1 MRVAKR
7 LLKGLC
13 DLDFPL
19 NEYNYIRTF
28 YLDSPWLWQMQLD
41 KANILGRLLGWISV
55 EGILAASSSSA
66 AAHPPSLSN
75 ISTLPLYKSNIKPLT
90 SLAGHPQNI
99 FTMEMGKWTV
109 IVAVISAPGSLSLLR
124 RSYLLNIWITSI
136 V

>member
-7 LLKGLC
+7 LLKGLF
-13 DLDFPL
+13 DLDIPL
-19 NEYNYIRTF
+19 NGYNYIRTF
-28 YLDSPWLWQMQLD
+28 YSDSPWLWQMQLD

-55 EGILAASSSSA
+55 EGILAASA
-66 AAHPPSLSN
+66 AALPPSLSN

-109 IVAVISAPGSLSLLR
+109 IVAVISAPGSLSSAL
-124 RSYLLNIWITSI
+124 
-136 V
+136 